1 VNSLNKKTSG
11 KKLHFWGFAEICAV
25 SLMIAAFIAG
35 TYVEQA
41 LWAMPDRVNFKQSLP
56 WFTVFTVITMYF
68 NSAFDLSRRQYHL
81 AFSMFTSVLMI
92 NVFMMALPF
101 FEVLY
106 YIQVSTLLIIIAL
119 ECLCM
124 GIWIL
129 VFHRLWL
136 RTHPPRSTVIM
147 CDEMKKGREV
157 SRKINHYSLT
167 HRIDDVV
174 IFNGND
180 YHTVLKPF
188 DTVVLIKPPLEK
200 KNEIALECW
209 NLQKELIIAPDIYE
223 LIVNNATFV
232 QFDDLMMYRVKSLG
246 LSQNQK
252 FVKRLMDIV
261 LSAFAL
267 VLLSPLMLI
276 LALVIRRD
284 GGPVLYSQNRV
295 TRDGKVFRLY
305 KFRTMIPDAEK
316 YTGPMLAIKDDPRI
330 TRSGRWLRQMR
341 LDEIPQFWNVLIGDM
356 SLVGPRPERE
366 HFINL
371 YMQSLPEYQFREKVR
386 AGITGLAHVLG
397 KYNTTPEE
405 RIKLDLTYI
414 QNYSFFLDIK
424 ILIDTVRIV
433 LSKGYAEGVSDDVR
447 SSEAKTKE
455 TV

>member
-1 VNSLNKKTSG
+1 MNKKTSG